1 MSNFDEQ
8 VKSAE
13 QSLATKS
20 VDEAQEVKED
30 EPEKVVED
38 KQEEVETP
46 VQEVE
51 AEPAEPEAEV
61 EKSAKEDEE
70 VKDEDKDKEAKK
82 SEEEPKDEDKAEK
95 SDDEDCEDDD
105 DDDKE
110 EDKKADKAE
119 KSEPKEEAID
129 EAEDR
134 KDAKKSED
142 EDEPVKE
149 AEKSEP
155 KEEEAEAEKDLD
167 LEDGDGAVSPKP
179 FEKDGKVSYDEKAD
193 ADNGQTFEAFK
204 SILTSSMENVSKSF
218 EVSQKQSAQTN
229 ERIDAMAKSL
239 NDLTAM
245 ITNYFNTEKSFDEIV
260 AVPEHKEEAEPVEDE
275 QDVYV
280 AEKSVA
286 HGSVIKEEEP
296 KEEAVEEVSKS
307 ASMSDL
313 YNKARSLRNVY
324 VDKYQAQAQ
333 AGMLTREEY
342 LEKST
347 SVDDVTYGRNLDA
360 EKLNKFIDYASK

>member
-1 MSNFDEQ
+1 MEAKQDILSNFDEQ

-38 KQEEVETP
+38 KQEEVEAP
-46 VQEVE
+46 AQE
-51 AEPAEPEAEV
+51 AEPDEPEAEV

-95 SDDEDCEDDD
+95 SEDEDDE
-105 DDDKE
+105 E

-155 KEEEAEAEKDLD
+155 KEEEVEAEKDLD
-167 LEDGDGAVSPKP
+167 LENGDGAVSPKP
-179 FEKDGKVSYDEKAD
+179 FEKDGKMSYDEKTSTA
-193 ADNGQTFEAFK
+193 NGQTFEAFK

-245 ITNYFNTEKSFDEIV
+245 ITSYFNTEKSFGEIV

-307 ASMSDL
+307 TSMSDL

>member
-1 MSNFDEQ
+1 MEAKQDILSNFDEQ

-95 SDDEDCEDDD
+95 SDDEDDE
-105 DDDKE
+105 E

-155 KEEEAEAEKDLD
+155 KEEEVEAEKDLD
-167 LEDGDGAVSPKP
+167 LENGDGAVSPKP
-179 FEKDGKVSYDEKAD
+179 FEKDGKMSYDEKAS
-193 ADNGQTFEAFK
+193 AGNGQTFEAFK

-239 NDLTAM
+239 NDLTAL
-245 ITNYFNTEKSFDEIV
+245 ITNYFNTEKSLDETV

-307 ASMSDL
+307 TSMSDL

>member
-105 DDDKE
+105 DE

-142 EDEPVKE
+142 EDEPAKE
-149 AEKSEP
+149 AKKSEP

-179 FEKDGKVSYDEKAD
+179 FEKDGKMSYDEKAS
-193 ADNGQTFEAFK
+193 AGNGQTFEAFK

-245 ITNYFNTEKSFDEIV
+245 ITSYFNTEKSFDEIV

-333 AGMLTREEY
+333 AGTLTREEY